1 MILTLSE
8 ETIKDNL
15 SMLRHLE
22 ESKRPDVLTVTIKL
36 YYHWHVVH
44 NCCFPEGIVDFFGG
58 IALIVTLAS
67 FKRT

>member
-1 MILTLSE
+1 MMLTLPE

-22 ESKRPDVLTVTIKL
+22 ESKCPDVLTVTIKL

-44 NCCFPEGIVDFFGG
+44 NGCFLEGIVDFF
-58 IALIVTLAS
+58 L
-67 FKRT
+67 